1 MKTINSWFRNFVFG
15 AVIVCAL
22 PVSAESN
29 VIEGV
34 NVSAQGGGVAVKISL
49 RQPLTTPPTSFSIAS
64 PARIAFDFADTA
76 SGMDRSSEQFTGGGV
91 RGVNVVQAGGRTRVV
106 LNLQYPMAYESR
118 VEGNALYVTLA
129 KTGAEEGAGKAQK
142 FAEPKYA
149 TTVHSI
155 RDINF
160 RRGSGGEGRIVVD
173 LSDPNVGIDV
183 RQQGHMLVVDFQKA
197 TLPANLA
204 RKFDVTDFATPV
216 TDIVASS
223 QGGNAKITVT
233 PKGLWEHQAYQADN
247 QLIIEVKSV
256 SEDPNKLT
264 RSGSPNE
271 YGGDKISLNIQ
282 NTPVKQLLQTLGE
295 EFGYNVVMSDTVSGS
310 ISLRL
315 QNVPW
320 DQAFDLILERGGLD
334 KRKRGTVLLVAPK
347 DELLKKEELEL
358 QAKQQISDVEPL
370 QTETFQL
377 NYQRAE
383 AFHKVLTDEKQ
394 RILSK
399 RGSAVVDPRTN
410 TLFIQDTPS
419 RLDDLRKI
427 IAKTDVPVRQ
437 VLIEARIVEATDNFS
452 KNLGVRL
459 GLNDISHPQNYGTG
473 RVQSRIGGS
482 LSDMARNTEQ
492 NLSKETYDPTTGIV
506 TKTFNYDRKTLPG
519 PTDLTNM
526 SATGVNLPATT
537 LKGNTPGAF
546 SMILFNPSATRFLN
560 LELSALEV
568 DGKGKIV
575 SSPRVMTSDQTE
587 AIIEQGVEIPY
598 QTATASGA
606 TAIAWKK
613 ANLSLKVKPQIT
625 PDGRVVMSLEINK
638 DVPDTTLT
646 SNLVAIKTKHVK
658 TDVLVENGGT
668 VVIGGIYEETESQ
681 ATSRIPVLGDLPYV
695 GFLFR
700 NKRTDRDKIELLVFI
715 TPKIVSGELALR

>member
-1 MKTINSWFRNFVFG
+1 MKTINSWIRSFLIG
-15 AVIVCAL
+15 AVVLCAI
-22 PVSAESN
+22 PAIAESN
-29 VIEGV
+29 LIEGV
-34 NVSAQGGGVAVKISL
+34 NVSTQGGGVAVKIAL
-49 RQPLTTPPTSFSIAS
+49 REPLAAAPTSFSIAN
-64 PARIAFDFADTA
+64 PARIAFDFPDTGSA
-76 SGMDRSSEQFTGGGV
+76 MERSSEQYTGGGV
-91 RGVNVVQAGGRTRVV
+91 RGINVVQSGGRTRVV
-106 LNLQYPMAYESR
+106 LNLQYPMVYESR
-118 VEGNALYVTLA
+118 VDGKYLYVTLA
-129 KTGAEEGAGKAQK
+129 KTASDEAEGKALK
-142 FAEPKYA
+142 FSEPKYA

-173 LSDPNVGIDV
+173 LSDPNVGVDV
-183 RQQGHMLVVDFQKA
+183 RQQGHVLVVEFKKA
-197 TLPANLA
+197 TLPINLA

-223 QGGNAKITVT
+223 NGSGAKITIS

-247 QLIIEVKSV
+247 QLIVEIKSV
-256 SEDPNKLT
+256 QEDPNKLT

-399 RGSAVVDPRTN
+399 RGSAIVDPRTN

-419 RLDDLRKI
+419 RLEDLRKI

-459 GLNDISHPQNYGTG
+459 GLNDISYPQSGSN
-473 RVQSRIGGS
+473 RLQSRIGGS

-492 NLSKETYDPTTGIV
+492 NLSKVTYDAATQTV

-519 PTDLTNM
+519 ATDLTNM

-625 PDGRVVMSLEINK
+625 PDGRVVMSLEVNK

-681 ATSRIPVLGDLPYV
+681 ATSRIPVLGDLPYL

-700 NKRTDRDKIELLVFI
+700 NKRTDREKIELLVFI